1 MPPLERKKSALE
13 WAELGLEKKFLK
25 ADGFYQLDNVH
36 FAGVTPNAILVK
48 FVVFLEGAPAPGF
61 LRKGSPDEEV

>member
-1 MPPLERKKSALE
+1 MDR
-13 WAELGLEKKFLK
+13 
-25 ADGFYQLDNVH
+25 FYQLYNVH
-36 FAGVTPNAILVK
+36 FAGVTLDAILVK